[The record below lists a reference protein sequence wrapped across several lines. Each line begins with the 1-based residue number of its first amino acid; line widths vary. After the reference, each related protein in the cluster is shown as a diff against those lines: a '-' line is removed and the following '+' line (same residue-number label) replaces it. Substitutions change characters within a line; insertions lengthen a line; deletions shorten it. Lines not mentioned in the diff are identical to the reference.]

1 MDSTVA
7 RFIMVT
13 RTEECYFHI
22 SRYRRM
28 AKTTTNADI
37 KRKCEQ
43 QLERW
48 TREGVK
54 WERHLTGVKALA

>member
-1 MDSTVA
+1 M
-7 RFIMVT
+7 FT
-13 RTEECYFHI
+13 RTEECYFQI
-22 SRYRRM
+22 SRYRHM

-48 TREGVK
+48 MHEAVK
-54 WERHLTGVKALA
+54 WERELTGVRALA

>member
-1 MDSTVA
+1 M
-7 RFIMVT
+7 FT

-22 SRYRRM
+22 SRHRCM
-28 AKTTTNADI
+28 ARTTTNADI

-48 TREGVK
+48 MHEAVK
-54 WERHLTGVKALA
+54 WERKLTGSKALA

>member
-1 MDSTVA
+1 M
-7 RFIMVT
+7 FT
-13 RTEECYFHI
+13 RTEECYFQI

-28 AKTTTNADI
+28 AKATTNADI

-48 TREGVK
+48 MHEAVK
-54 WERHLTGVKALA
+54 LERQLTGFKALA